1 METNY
6 SLANLGKRKKKTS
19 AESRPVMITILSESR
34 AERPLLESGW
44 RRRHGAVRG
53 GHRTWQGGR
62 RTQWTKAG
70 KWVMAGQWADKDRKE
85 VGLSKRYERDSGG
98 DTRPRTC
105 STYNYNS
112 RAGISLWVEWWGE
125 LSEHTVE
132 ASSWLRASSP
142 GVCCTKRHRFEPR
155 CQCLYKIHTV
165 STVYFVPNLSIQSH
179 LLYIRPPHRLLAD
192 ENEKN
197 KN

>member
-19 AESRPVMITILSESR
+19 SESRPVMITILSESR

-112 RAGISLWVEWWGE
+112 RAGISLHEQRVCVCVCGWSGE
-125 LSEHTVE
+125 GSFLNT
-132 ASSWLRASSP
+132 LLKRARGSDGWSVVI
-142 GVCCTKRHRFEPR
+142 GRV
-155 CQCLYKIHTV
+155 LYETSQIRATV
-165 STVYFVPNLSIQSH
+165 SVSLQDTFCQY
-179 LLYIRPPHRLLAD
+179 RLLRTYCI
-192 ENEKN
+192 NSISSSLY
-197 KN
+197 